1 MKETMGTI
9 TESYFGIELVPFDVV
24 ESCVGTIYI
33 CTDINGDVHLYD
45 STGVGAGGTLS
56 SIDVDEFNEIY
67 NKTYKKD

>member
-1 MKETMGTI
+1 MSKTTGTI

-33 CTDINGDVHLYD
+33 CTDINGDVHVYNSD
-45 STGVGAGGTLS
+45 GQGAALSLS

-67 NKTYKKD
+67 KG

>member
-45 STGVGAGGTLS
+45 STGEGAARLS

-67 NKTYKKD
+67 KG

>member
-9 TESYFGIELVPFDVV
+9 TESYFGIELAPFDVV
-24 ESCVGTIYI
+24 ESFVGTIYI
-33 CTDINGDVHLYD
+33 CTDINCDVHLYD

>member
-9 TESYFGIELVPFDVV
+9 IESYFGIELVPFDVV

-33 CTDINGDVHLYD
+33 CTDINGDVHVYNAN
-45 STGVGAGGTLS
+45 GEGAALTLS

-67 NKTYKKD
+67 KG